1 MPMTTQKSELTM
13 ILVIVEV
20 RIPMKLKWGL
30 STEQESEQTQGVGC
44 LLVWEAA
51 FKKEKSDDEDGDD
64 SVFVS
69 VPSAKRAKKARKH
82 SLKQAKKDNRPSAKK
97 H

>member
-1 MPMTTQKSELTM
+1 MSPLKRRSQM
-13 ILVIVEV
+13 I
-20 RIPMKLKWGL
+20 
-30 STEQESEQTQGVGC
+30 
-44 LLVWEAA
+44 
-51 FKKEKSDDEDGDD
+51 DEDDDD